1 MFLLI
6 KSVVSSLSSRRR
18 SLKDLSSTV
27 KSLRSGIIEPKSA
40 KLVVASDSVVMH
52 SLIQSLT
59 QMDSIVAYAQKAVS
73 YKKNSFA
80 ASNL

>member
-1 MFLLI
+1 M
-6 KSVVSSLSSRRR
+6 VSSLSSRRR

-73 YKKNSFA
+73 YKNNSFA